1 MRYGFILFETNTY
14 AYISMFYSFQIF
26 QETVR
31 CVKGILMEI
40 LTQKEKWQAFQT
52 QYTWNENFITTEA
65 T

>member
-31 CVKGILMEI
+31 RVKGILMEI
-40 LTQKEKWQAFQT
+40 LTQ
-52 QYTWNENFITTEA
+52 TEREVA
-65 T
+65 GLPDSIHME